1 MDDGRREY
9 SPYPDLPACNY
20 DSSANRDDGS
30 CIYPTDYPHRCY
42 VDLDGDGD
50 YETPRMVYW
59 CDRVLEGA
67 PDYQSCED
75 YPGDYVSEGNQGLI
89 YGCTDFTAC
98 NYMPGATEDDGSCD
112 YGIDYSGY
120 DSATGYNCSH
130 VNFIKDFIFSGNN
143 EFYFMGNFQ
152 RFTFEHWNA
161 CYDIVNLCL
170 SWTDNGDLRKIA
182 LSNYAMQ
189 GFIPES
195 IGYVNTLEKI
205 RLQNL
210 AMQHFGRNGTFNAD
224 LPVSIGRLT
233 NLESLR
239 LPGNRFGTLYSQGIP
254 DEIGRLVNLENLD
267 MQPPPN
273 SNFGLRG
280 TIPQSMEN
288 LTNLRTLSLQRNK
301 LEEEIPDIFG
311 NMFNLYRF
319 QAQDNQ
325 LEGYFPPSICNTLAA
340 DGVDADGNPVDN
352 SIYVARNYLCEPPPP
367 DCLTGDEIQ
376 FDTQYL
382 NESCYEIEIPPIIE
396 IDP

>member
-1 MDDGRREY
+1 
-9 SPYPDLPACNY
+9 
-20 DSSANRDDGS
+20 
-30 CIYPTDYPHRCY
+30 
-42 VDLDGDGD
+42 
-50 YETPRMVYW
+50 
-59 CDRVLEGA
+59 
-67 PDYQSCED
+67 
-75 YPGDYVSEGNQGLI
+75 
-89 YGCTDFTAC
+89 
-98 NYMPGATEDDGSCD
+98 
-112 YGIDYSGY
+112 
-120 DSATGYNCSH
+120 
-130 VNFIKDFIFSGNN
+130 
-143 EFYFMGNFQ
+143 
-152 RFTFEHWNA
+152 
-161 CYDIVNLCL
+161 
-170 SWTDNGDLRKIA
+170 
-182 LSNYAMQ
+182 
-189 GFIPES
+189 
-195 IGYVNTLEKI
+195 
-205 RLQNL
+205 
-210 AMQHFGRNGTFNAD
+210 
-224 LPVSIGRLT
+224 
-233 NLESLR
+233 
-239 LPGNRFGTLYSQGIP
+239 
-254 DEIGRLVNLENLD
+254 